1 MEELYRYRNHFAHGH
16 ATPGISKKVLI
27 EAKVRNVLYIPKNFS
42 ILKKYFDWR
51 KCQHMTEKE
60 KDKNISKR
68 NFLTV
73 RDFLEENWVRVI
85 KFINKG
91 YEYFI

>member
-1 MEELYRYRNHFAHGH
+1 M
-16 ATPGISKKVLI
+16 
-27 EAKVRNVLYIPKNFS
+27 LYIPKNFS

-51 KCQHMTEKE
+51 KCQYMTEKE
-60 KDKNISKR
+60 KDKNILKR
-68 NFLTV
+68 SFLTV